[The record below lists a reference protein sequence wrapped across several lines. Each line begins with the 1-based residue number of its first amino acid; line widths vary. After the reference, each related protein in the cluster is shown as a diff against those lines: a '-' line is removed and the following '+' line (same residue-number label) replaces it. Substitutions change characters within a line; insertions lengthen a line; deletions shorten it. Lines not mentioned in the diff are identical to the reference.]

1 MRTRIG
7 ILLAVLLVAGLTFAT
22 VVSANTATGKGTLK
36 AHGDGLAALHGSG
49 YVRLSGNGILWVKGA
64 EHITIQGVGHKKEF
78 PNGWTEY
85 VGFHG
90 SATISG
96 KKVSIIL
103 TAENA
108 DLFAAGKG
116 KAILWGV
123 GTREENRVAA
133 TEWADELEI
142 VSY

>member
-1 MRTRIG
+1 M
-7 ILLAVLLVAGLTFAT
+7 
-22 VVSANTATGKGTLK
+22 
-36 AHGDGLAALHGSG
+36 
-49 YVRLSGNGILWVKGA
+49 
-64 EHITIQGVGHKKEF
+64 GHKKEF

-123 GTREENRVAA
+123 WTREENGVAA
-133 TEWADELEI
+133 TEWADGLEI